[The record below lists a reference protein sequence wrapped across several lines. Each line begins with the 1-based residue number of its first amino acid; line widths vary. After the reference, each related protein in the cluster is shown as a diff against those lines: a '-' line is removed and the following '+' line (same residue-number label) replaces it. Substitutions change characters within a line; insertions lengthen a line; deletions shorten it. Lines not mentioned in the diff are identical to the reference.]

1 MNGLTEVDIK
11 RIMKSID
18 GVASITDKVG
28 TYLNW
33 LIKQAFSKTL
43 LVICTIS
50 LGLVV
55 GLYTFLSSTAKG
67 NNNKK

>member
-18 GVASITDKVG
+18 GVASTTDKVG

-33 LIKQAFSKTL
+33 LMKQAISKTM

-50 LGLVV
+50 FGLVV

>member
-11 RIMKSID
+11 RITKNID
-18 GVASITDKVG
+18 GVASIADKVG

-33 LIKQAFSKTL
+33 LMKQALSKTL
-43 LVICTIS
+43 LVIGTIS
-50 LGLVV
+50 FGLVV
-55 GLYTFLSSTAKG
+55 GLYTFLSSAAKG